1 MRAGRAFV
9 VAART
14 NAGIQI
20 KELAQGHI
28 QRADAATHWSGE
40 GPLDRHAE
48 VADRLEG
55 VFRKVL
61 IGAIKI
67 TGLITGIN
75 LEPLDRFLTFV
86 GLSHRRIEHL
96 LSGGPDV
103 HSGAVTANERDD
115 RIVRNY
121 GLAVFEADWG
131 ALGRGGELL
140 KLSHGKVAAW
150 RHFGFGE
157 LMTRGCCLMFP
168 VTLHARSMV
177 KPAGVWVVAAC
188 FNEEAVIT
196 VFIERV
202 LALPVVERLVLID
215 DGSSDDTVAQIRLWQ
230 ARQAQLGAAAPVT
243 LVELTRNFG
252 KEAAMLAGLDHVR
265 GECAAAVLIDSD
277 LQHPPELIEAMVQK
291 WRDGAEVVTAV
302 RDDSDEESRFKV
314 ASAHWFYR
322 VFNKLVDSIQI
333 KEGAGDYRLLDA
345 QALDAVTSLRES
357 SRFSKGLLPWTG
369 YRSEE
374 LPYQRVIRSGGQT
387 SWSPFKLV
395 SYAFDGI
402 FSFSVLPLKVWTGL
416 GALISL
422 LSLVY
427 AFLIALRTVLIGV
440 DVPGYA
446 SMMTAVLFLG
456 GIQLI
461 GIGVLGDYIGR
472 IYVEA
477 KDRPHYFIR
486 AIHNS

>member
-1 MRAGRAFV
+1 
-9 VAART
+9 
-14 NAGIQI
+14 
-20 KELAQGHI
+20 
-28 QRADAATHWSGE
+28 
-40 GPLDRHAE
+40 
-48 VADRLEG
+48 
-55 VFRKVL
+55 
-61 IGAIKI
+61 
-67 TGLITGIN
+67 
-75 LEPLDRFLTFV
+75 
-86 GLSHRRIEHL
+86 
-96 LSGGPDV
+96 
-103 HSGAVTANERDD
+103 
-115 RIVRNY
+115 
-121 GLAVFEADWG
+121 
-131 ALGRGGELL
+131 
-140 KLSHGKVAAW
+140 
-150 RHFGFGE
+150 
-157 LMTRGCCLMFP
+157 
-168 VTLHARSMV
+168 MV
-177 KPAGVWVVAAC
+177 KPQGVWVVAAC
-188 FNEEAVIT
+188 FNERAVIT
-196 VFIERV
+196 SFIERV
-202 LALPVVERLVLID
+202 LAVPGVERLVLID
-215 DGSSDDTVAQIRLWQ
+215 DGSSDDTVSQIRVWQ
-230 ARQAQLGAAAPVT
+230 ERQVQLASAAPVT
-243 LVELTRNFG
+243 LLELTRNFG

-265 GECAAAVLIDSD
+265 GDCAAAVLIDSD

-345 QALDAVTSLRES
+345 QALEAVTSLRES

-369 YRSEE
+369 YRSVE
-374 LPYQRVIRSGGQT
+374 LPYQRVSRSSGQS

-416 GALISL
+416 GVLISL

-427 AFLIALRTVLIGV
+427 AFLIALRTVLVGV

-477 KDRPHYFIR
+477 KGRPHYFIR